1 MPTPQSKEEAFLS
14 LVLPK
19 GILNWFDITS
29 SSADEETV
37 CVTLV
42 EKNNPPKRN
51 GKLLFKGFKTFTV
64 TDFPIRGRQARLT
77 FRRRYWKDPR
87 AKKLIAN
94 NIDLTFPGT
103 KLEREFAD
111 FLKDE
116 GGSSP
121 YVTFVY
127 RDSLWPQIERVRET
141 VQEPSERL

>member
-1 MPTPQSKEEAFLS
+1 MTTPQSKEEAFLS

-19 GILNWFDITS
+19 GILNWFDITG

-37 CVTLV
+37 
-42 EKNNPPKRN
+42 
-51 GKLLFKGFKTFTV
+51 TV

-77 FRRRYWKDPR
+77 FRRRYWKDPC

-141 VQEPSERL
+141 VQGPSERL